1 MTEQEVFLRLHEIP
15 GSDSEKLS
23 QFAEEI
29 SRQCSAP
36 SRIALD
42 SWLNSPQSRGIPC
55 ATVCTELKELAV
67 GELMQRAGS
76 VEPGLRVHFMQ
87 IVVAQQ
93 LAFRELLLTV
103 LEPLLKDRHAAG
115 ETRICD
121 AAYALVRKL
130 VTVDAGEASKFRSES
145 EFLALDPNERSNEIK
160 EWIESKAW
168 TEIFPVPLG

>member
-15 GSDSEKLS
+15 ESDSEKLS
-23 QFAEEI
+23 QLAAEI
-29 SRQCSAP
+29 SRECRTP
-36 SRIALD
+36 SRIVLD
-42 SWLNSPQSRGIPC
+42 SWLNSPQTRGIPC

-67 GELMQRAGS
+67 GELMQRASS

-115 ETRICD
+115 ETRTCD
-121 AAYALVRKL
+121 AAYVLVRKL
-130 VTVDAGEASKFRSES
+130 VTVDETEAGKFRPDS
-145 EFLALDPNERSNEIK
+145 EFQALDPDERSNEIK
-160 EWIESKAW
+160 EWIKSKTW
-168 TEIFPVPLG
+168 SEIFPGK